1 MNEQQQAALCRAQ
14 LEKIKDPTDR
24 KLSLFK
30 FDNLT
35 ERLMRRL
42 LAIDHLLKEGSVVEC
57 KECGELELPE
67 RLTDGVCDLCLEQ
80 LQMICPTCNGTNE
93 SINPGSNCYVC
104 KGSGLAVVNH

>member
-35 ERLMRRL
+35 TRLMRRL
-42 LAIDHLLKEGSVVEC
+42 LAIDYLLKEGAVVEC

-67 RLTDGVCDLCLEQ
+67 RLKDGMCEQCLEEFEP
-80 LQMICPTCNGTNE
+80 ICPTCNGTNE
-93 SINPGSNCYVC
+93 SINPGSNCHAC
-104 KGSGLAVVNH
+104 KGSGLVLANL